1 MNAATQ
7 QRQKGKP
14 DTFADAVRATVSTNL
29 TIEEKALLGEVG
41 PESSDVPDPVYAIE
55 DVEPLARGTRP
66 DWASVPPNLILPPE
80 VLVTYVRC
88 KAKLTRIPSKGDR
101 NIIIWGLTASEE
113 MMSLKRCMG
122 ENLRSVSEMTKMTI
136 RAIDG
141 VKVDWSGRPG
151 PGNVNTFWD
160 EIGPAY
166 RQQLINVYLKTHALS
181 SEDQADFFVN
191 CLHIE
196 DAS

>member
-1 MNAATQ
+1 MNAAA
-7 QRQKGKP
+7 QRQRGKP

-29 TIEEKALLGEVG
+29 TLEEKALLGEVG
-41 PESSDVPDPVYAIE
+41 PESSDAVEPILAID
-55 DVEPLARGTRP
+55 DVEPRPHGTHP
-66 DWASVPPNLILPPE
+66 AWVVVPPNLAMPPE

-101 NIIIWGLTASEE
+101 SIIIWGLTASEE
-113 MMSLKRCMG
+113 MVSLKRCMG

-196 DAS
+196 DVS